1 MSNTVKVVP
10 IRDQIAD
17 QIRSDIISGELEPS
31 EKLNEQALAERFG
44 VSRGPIRD
52 VIIELTK
59 EGLLITKKNRGA
71 SVNSAL
77 DADLQDLM
85 FGIRLKIEEFATQHV
100 KGKLNDTDFTALESI
115 LDHLQESFNKEDF
128 TEVTKTDIDFHRYIV
143 GKAGGE
149 TLTNLWYSIVMRMRM
164 SYSRLDNSSD
174 CYDEHKVILDALRA
188 DDTETAIEALRAN
201 IKA

>member
-17 QIRSDIISGELEPS
+17 QIRSDIISGALEPG

-59 EGLLITKKNRGA
+59 EGLLATKKNRGA

-77 DADLQDLM
+77 NPELQDLM
-85 FGIRLKIEEFATQHV
+85 FGIRLKIEEFATRHV
-100 KGKLNDTDFTALESI
+100 KGNLKDTDFTALEAI
-115 LDHLQESFNKEDF
+115 LDQLQESFNKEDF
-128 TEVTKTDIDFHRYIV
+128 TEVTKNDIDFHRYLV
-143 GKAGGE
+143 EKAGGE

-164 SYSRLDNSSD
+164 SYSRLDKSSD
-174 CYDEHKVILDALRA
+174 CYDEHKDILDALRA
-188 DDTETAIEALRAN
+188 DDTDRAIKALRTN